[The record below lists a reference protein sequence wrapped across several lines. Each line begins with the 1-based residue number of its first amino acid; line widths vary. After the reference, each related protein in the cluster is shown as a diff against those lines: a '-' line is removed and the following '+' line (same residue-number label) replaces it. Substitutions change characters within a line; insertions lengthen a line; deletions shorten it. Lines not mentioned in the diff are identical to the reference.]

1 MHLPSL
7 LSLPEDNQVLVELP
21 NRLSIWLRCEQLP
34 LEGTPRSFPAT
45 MPGSTIPPPPPES
58 SPEEASC
65 DLKLCRPGA
74 AMTEDNAGISEA
86 LPLRALD
93 KDYIERTVRACG
105 GNVSKAAKQ
114 LDVSRGLIYRRLRD

>member
-1 MHLPSL
+1 
-7 LSLPEDNQVLVELP
+7 
-21 NRLSIWLRCEQLP
+21 
-34 LEGTPRSFPAT
+34 
-45 MPGSTIPPPPPES
+45 
-58 SPEEASC
+58 
-65 DLKLCRPGA
+65 
-74 AMTEDNAGISEA
+74 MTEDNAGISEA